1 MYGIGAPSPLSAQLR
16 RRPAAGR
23 WLNCPIS
30 VVGRRQREVSQS
42 TEKWPF
48 PISPLKS
55 VREERKFDRAGGLQ
69 ALQLR
74 GSAGRT
80 APSGDCLI
88 SDADDQHIA
97 VEMGHQAGFTPYAR
111 IATIGT
117 AKPSS
122 PP

>member
-1 MYGIGAPSPLSAQLR
+1 FAATETTASTGTMAQL
-16 RRPAAGR
+16 PHFGR
-23 WLNCPIS
+23 W
-30 VVGRRQREVSQS
+30 RRQREVSQS
-42 TEKWPF
+42 TEKWPC